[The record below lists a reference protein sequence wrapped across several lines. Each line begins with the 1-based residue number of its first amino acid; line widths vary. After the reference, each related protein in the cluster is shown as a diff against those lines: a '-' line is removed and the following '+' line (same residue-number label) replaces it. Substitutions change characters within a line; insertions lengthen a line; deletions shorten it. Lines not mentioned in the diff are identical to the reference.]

1 MFPKCTHE
9 SFSQKLYE
17 KFKNHKRF
25 SKPKLSRTAFTIQHY
40 AGEVTYQ
47 SDHFL
52 DKNRDYVVVE
62 HQELLN
68 ASTCSFVSG
77 LFPSVQE
84 ENTKSSKS
92 SIANRFKV

>member
-1 MFPKCTHE
+1 MHLIKHIPFNPLI
-9 SFSQKLYE
+9 SLQ
-17 KFKNHKRF
+17 
-25 SKPKLSRTAFTIQHY
+25 
-40 AGEVTYQ
+40 VTYQ